1 MLSVFYH
8 NKKTLQTYKRHY
20 PDNIKIK
27 EFWLKDVTD
36 RVNRQVSEC
45 EDIAEYTGNLQ
56 MNNSGK
62 DSSPKEKGQWIWRAI
77 YRRGKLP
84 ANEAGSNSLVIGYV
98 NENNQE
104 TSLYAYEIGKNQKVG
119 QHPDSVFKIP
129 FSCKWNRGWVKTSR
143 NGAWNILSQK

>member
-1 MLSVFYH
+1 MLSVFY
-8 NKKTLQTYKRHY
+8 NKKTLQMYKRHY

-62 DSSPKEKGQWIWRAI
+62 DSSPQGKGTMDM
-77 YRRGKLP
+77 
-84 ANEAGSNSLVIGYV
+84 ESNL
-98 NENNQE
+98 QKRKT
-104 TSLYAYEIGKNQKVG
+104 TSK
-119 QHPDSVFKIP
+119 
-129 FSCKWNRGWVKTSR
+129 
-143 NGAWNILSQK
+143 